1 MVRRNKPFPQQHE
14 IQNKEELEFMSIP
27 ATHSPMS
34 NILNMPILQTHNY
47 PSSSPET
54 EVEHSPISIINQEF
68 SKLDTALKELS
79 EIRQEAENAY
89 AADSEID
96 PIPDS
101 AYNQTSD
108 LLEKLFSIKIPMPHI
123 GWAEDGSIGLE
134 WRPEDGIVTM
144 GIYGDDDV
152 IYGAFF
158 QENRQVDGVCSLSD
172 SVLLEGF
179 LKILKNLL

>member
-1 MVRRNKPFPQQHE
+1 MVRRNSPFPQQHE

-27 ATHSPMS
+27 ATHSPIP
-34 NILNMPILQTHNY
+34 NITILQTHNY
-47 PSSSPET
+47 PFSSPET
-54 EVEHSPISIINQEF
+54 EVEHSPISVINQDF

-108 LLEKLFSIKIPMPHI
+108 LLEKLFSFKIPMPHI

-134 WRPEDGIVTM
+134 WRPEGGIVTM

-158 QENRQVDGVCSLSD
+158 QKNRQVDGVCNLSD
-172 SVLLEGF
+172 TVLLEGF
-179 LKILKNLL
+179 LETLKRLIQ

>member
-1 MVRRNKPFPQQHE
+1 METLQKQHDLPLPPADE
-14 IQNKEELEFMSIP
+14 VLFKKLVQREL
-27 ATHSPMS
+27 
-34 NILNMPILQTHNY
+34 
-47 PSSSPET
+47 
-54 EVEHSPISIINQEF
+54 
-68 SKLDTALKELS
+68 D
-79 EIRQEAENAY
+79 EIRQEAEQAY
-89 AADSEID
+89 ALDSEID
-96 PIPDS
+96 PVPDS
-101 AYNQTSD
+101 AYRQTVV
-108 LLEKLFSIKIPMPHI
+108 LLEILYNYDIPMPHI

-172 SVLLEGF
+172 AVLLEGF